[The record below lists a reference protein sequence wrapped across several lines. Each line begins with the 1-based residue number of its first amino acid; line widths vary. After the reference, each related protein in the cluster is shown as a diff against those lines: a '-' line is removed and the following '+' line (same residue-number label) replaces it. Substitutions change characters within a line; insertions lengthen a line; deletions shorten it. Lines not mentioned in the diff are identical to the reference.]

1 VRVAARVGRFW
12 LVLAVLLVLFGV
24 SVAVAPGPGNRDAG
38 QSHAPQHRVPV
49 IGESA
54 STAPSTY
61 DDLQDWLRLSAGT
74 LRAPST
80 ALPNTWW
87 AECPR
92 ATDGCALQG
101 RLRIDESGSTKIAA
115 ATPTPQSTRA
125 PPFA

>member
-1 VRVAARVGRFW
+1 VRVAARVGRFR

-24 SVAVAPGPGNRDAG
+24 SVAVAQGNGSAG
-38 QSHAPQHRVPV
+38 QPHVPV

-61 DDLQDWLRLSAGT
+61 DDLRDWLRLSAGT
-74 LRAPST
+74 LRAPAT

-87 AECPR
+87 AVCSR
-92 ATDGCALQG
+92 ATDGRALQG
-101 RLRIDESGSTKIAA
+101 QLLIDESGSTGMAA